1 MKKWLSQLLL
11 DNHFSY
17 IISADLS
24 VSSFALTN
32 AQDTYCCACSV
43 ASQSLDLSG
52 GCC

>member
-24 VSSFALTN
+24 VSPFAL
-32 AQDTYCCACSV
+32 D
-43 ASQSLDLSG
+43 
-52 GCC
+52 